1 MQNGHAGGKKMETAE
16 LIMPP
21 SVEEPPKSPRLNM
34 RQTFDLDESEQTSGR
49 MSLRERL
56 AQRQRQKN
64 NERNAMQ
71 TNKDNENAKIIPASE
86 TPKVEQQERG
96 SERKQSL
103 HETKGDRRM
112 RLRMMYGSS
121 VDKTDQELSEEMK
134 KLDVGNSIN
143 ERKEQINQNKI
154 EEEGS
159 KGKAELNELKG
170 NILAQQN
177 KLKKETQEKE
187 KKEEKSSFLNKVKSA
202 ISSKSAE
209 APASPKVENKN
220 QRSAEDLELENRV
233 LRSRPL
239 VIFEYD
245 FRDLNADDD
254 YDTLVPPQKTV
265 ISTGGGPPP
274 PPPPPGFGAPPPPGG
289 PPAPPGAMPP
299 PPPGPPMPSLG
310 KSSKDRKYVR
320 LFWQEVKPNA
330 VPQGIEKTI
339 WGSIKKVD
347 VDTKKLE
354 HLFENRV
361 KASIK
366 RSDSIDKVAKKEIT
380 VLELKRAQAI
390 NIVLTKLPTVR
401 VIKQAIL
408 DMDGAVIDKEG
419 IEVMNRLNATL
430 KLVLLCVI
438 SQNGQTYFKNLAAFA
453 ARFLKCV

>member
-1 MQNGHAGGKKMETAE
+1 METAE

-209 APASPKVENKN
+209 APASPEVENKN

-310 KSSKDRKYVR
+310 KSNKDRKYVR

-430 KLVLLCVI
+430 KLVLLCII

-453 ARFLKCV
+453 ARFLKCLIILGLHAWKS

>member
-1 MQNGHAGGKKMETAE
+1 METAE

-177 KLKKETQEKE
+177 KFKKETQEKE

-209 APASPKVENKN
+209 APASPEVENKN

-310 KSSKDRKYVR
+310 KSNKDRKYVR